1 MNTPKRGSRGPRKGF
16 GGRPRKGT
24 EHRTLRTTR
33 PWEKIG
39 ISQRTW
45 YRHHR
50 AEKEAKA
57 KKRMSDD
64 DYKQKIRDGMGD
76 LLAQVAAGEISAEEA
91 EQELDVCKALAE
103 LIVIPDYGP
112 FSKRGD

>member
-16 GGRPRKGT
+16 GGRPCKGT

-39 ISQRTW
+39 ISERTW
-45 YRHHR
+45 YRHYL
-50 AEKEAKA
+50 E
-57 KKRMSDD
+57 KRMSDD

-76 LLAQVAAGEISAEEA
+76 LLDSGCRWRDQ
-91 EQELDVCKALAE
+91 C
-103 LIVIPDYGP
+103 
-112 FSKRGD
+112 